1 MEVKKMGNLKE
12 GNVPEEKI
20 EHKIDQAIINLTW
33 KFMSIEDYIQAV
45 DTRELV
51 RKPKLTDDM
60 KFFSDYPDHPMA
72 GENRFK
78 RIQAADNIRDYSK
91 KLKGELPQDL
101 LGKLHISL
109 FDCCAAVRH
118 SIAAALF
125 YSGSD
130 TSVPFLKHLLET
142 EKESKI
148 VKKTAEVALFRI
160 KPPYPFPKEDT
171 IVFAS
176 DNISLV
182 IEINDFCKEN
192 NKKIFF
198 PEPGSPDLVAVPFF
212 VLVVDRNFI
221 GKSAWED
228 YCDYSKD
235 DNTPVI
241 IIDSRLKQ
249 SMEKYPV
256 RPKHDNV
263 FLIEQWCESVLME
276 KLKGLVLKQ

>member
-1 MEVKKMGNLKE
+1 MGNLKE

-20 EHKIDQAIINLTW
+20 ECKLDKAIIDLIW
-33 KFMSIEDYIQAV
+33 KFMSIEDYNQAV
-45 DTRELV
+45 DAGELV
-51 RKPKLTDDM
+51 RKPRLTDDM
-60 KFFSDYPDHPMA
+60 KFFLKYPDHPMA

-78 RIQAADNIRDYSK
+78 RIRAADTIRDYSK
-91 KLKGELPQDL
+91 NLKGELPQNL
-101 LGKLHISL
+101 LDKVHDAL

-118 SIAAALF
+118 SIAGVLF
-125 YSGSD
+125 YSGND
-130 TSVPFLKHLLET
+130 TSIPFLMRLLDT

-160 KPPYPFPKEDT
+160 KPQYPFPKEDT

-176 DNISLV
+176 DNISLA

-198 PEPGSPDLVAVPFF
+198 PEPGSPDIVAMPFF
-212 VLVVDRNFI
+212 VMVVDRNYI

-235 DNTPVI
+235 DDTPVI
-241 IIDSRLKQ
+241 IIDSNLKK
-249 SMEKYPV
+249 SMEKYSV
-256 RPKHDNV
+256 RPAHNNV

-276 KLKGLVLKQ
+276 KLKGLVSKQ